1 MALVFDVVKAKGKP
15 DDNRRPGASCPFCNV
30 DGLENIIRRDGD
42 RIWLQNKFRTL
53 RHTMQTVLIE
63 SADHD
68 ADITTYEPEELH
80 GVIRFALSCW
90 EQMIDSGDYRSVLMY
105 KNMGPLSGGS
115 LTHAHMQIVGLEK
128 EDGYAEISMKH
139 FEGIDVWRRG
149 RERATISTDP
159 VMGFF
164 EVNVICP
171 QGLAHGNAP
180 EDIEDTNRFAD
191 ALQTV
196 VRYVLNEHH
205 GGRASSYNLFFY
217 HIEGMTIVKA
227 LPRWVVSPYFVG
239 YRLAQCNAETTLARD
254 AERLR
259 ELLDERA

>member
-15 DDNRRPGASCPFCNV
+15 DDNRRPGTSCPFCDI
-30 DGLENIIRRDGD
+30 DGLEKIIR
-42 RIWLQNKFRTL
+42 
-53 RHTMQTVLIE
+53 QTVLIE

-68 ADITTYEPEELH
+68 ADITTYEPGELH

-115 LTHAHMQIVGLEK
+115 LTHPHMQIVGLEE

-149 RERATISTDP
+149 RVHVTISNDP

-196 VRYVLNEHH
+196 VRYVLNE
-205 GGRASSYNLFFY
+205 
-217 HIEGMTIVKA
+217 
-227 LPRWVVSPYFVG
+227 
-239 YRLAQCNAETTLARD
+239 LARD

>member
-1 MALVFDVVKAKGKP
+1 
-15 DDNRRPGASCPFCNV
+15 
-30 DGLENIIRRDGD
+30 
-42 RIWLQNKFRTL
+42 
-53 RHTMQTVLIE
+53 
-63 SADHD
+63 
-68 ADITTYEPEELH
+68 
-80 GVIRFALSCW
+80 
-90 EQMIDSGDYRSVLMY
+90 
-105 KNMGPLSGGS
+105 
-115 LTHAHMQIVGLEK
+115 
-128 EDGYAEISMKH
+128 MKH
-139 FEGIDVWRRG
+139 FEGLDVWRRG
-149 RERATISTDP
+149 RVHVTISTDP

-217 HIEGMTIVKA
+217 HIEGMPIVKA